1 MQDARQIP
9 RSQKAAGG
17 AIMGFLGLVELRHT
31 KVFLCYDIHG
41 TALSPALVPYTGRL
55 RAVPRLKQTHRS
67 GGSPKEKLMNT
78 TTSCP
83 PHRKE
88 TRQCGWPARW
98 LYPGV
103 SDAGR
108 ETETVITEGVR
119 RRHYGVAGWF

>member
-78 TTSCP
+78 TTSYP
-83 PHRKE
+83 PHGKE
-88 TRQCGWPARW
+88 NQAMRLAGKRAVSWSKRCRTRNR
-98 LYPGV
+98 
-103 SDAGR
+103 DR
-108 ETETVITEGVR
+108 DHR
-119 RRHYGVAGWF
+119 RR